1 VARGELPTGTVT
13 LLFTDVA
20 GSTRLL
26 HDLGDDAYADALTE
40 HRRLLRAA
48 FRRNQGVEVDTQGDA
63 FFVAF
68 ASADRAVAAAI
79 EARASLEPT
88 RIRVRAG
95 IHTGTPLRTE
105 EGYVGA
111 DVHRA
116 ARIAAAG
123 HGGQIL
129 ISASTRAHVSTDGL
143 EFVDLGE
150 HRLKDLAAPER
161 IFQLGGGEFARLK
174 SLFASNLPIP
184 AMAFQGRAAELGT
197 VVSAL
202 ADPAVRLFTISGPG
216 GIGKT
221 RLALQAAAESSES
234 FPGGL
239 WWVALAPLRDPELAL
254 PALAEVVHVRDEEGV
269 PLVRALAQ
277 RLTGSRT
284 LVVLDNVEHLL
295 PDIGEDVAALL
306 QKADGLTVLATSR
319 ERLQL
324 TAEHVFVLP
333 AMSEA
338 DAELFFCERAAT
350 HAVAVERTAVLAEL
364 CERLDRLP
372 LALQLAAARTRTF
385 SIEQLLERLSQR
397 LDLLRG
403 ERDLEPR
410 QRTLRATLEWSH
422 ELLTPDEAALYR
434 RLSVFRGGCVLAAV
448 EDVCDADA
456 DVLEGLVDKS
466 LIQRRDGGVEPR
478 FWQLETIREFASERL
493 GEAGET
499 DELRGRHADWY
510 RARADD
516 ADRWLRAGEPEEVA
530 VDALEADIDN
540 LREAVAFGLESGHVQ
555 LVREVTA
562 TLLLYWIDRGLFGE
576 ARSWLDRALALD
588 DARDVIRRR
597 LLSALAR
604 IAYLQGDHLTAVAAS
619 DEAGELAMELAG
631 VTERFER
638 IDAVADAALLNEDFA
653 AAEALLG
660 DALDAATESDNGV
673 GMSATRLGLASLAM
687 QDGRFERAA
696 DLLGENLT
704 FVRGRG
710 QTRCEG
716 FTLAGFSRLALLRE
730 QAREASEYA
739 LTGAERAT
747 RISAHGLLIICLER
761 FARGA
766 AELGEGRRAALLL
779 GAVDAAQAAMGIE
792 ASPEATAFRAET
804 LSRARRELDEQQLES
819 ALAEGREYDLEAA
832 YTLAAAN

>member
-1 VARGELPTGTVT
+1 MARAELPTGTVT
-13 LLFTDVA
+13 LVFTDVD

-26 HDLGDDAYADALTE
+26 RELGDSAYADVLAE

-48 FRRNQGVEVDTQGDA
+48 FDPNQGVEVDTQGDA

-68 ASADRAVAAAI
+68 ASADRALAALV
-79 EARASLEPT
+79 EACRSLEPT
-88 RIRVRAG
+88 PVRVRVG
-95 IHTGTPLRTE
+95 IHTGTPLPTD

-129 ISASTRAHVSTDGL
+129 VSASTRESVAVDGFQ
-143 EFVDLGE
+143 FVDLGE
-150 HRLKDLAAPER
+150 HRLKDLAGPEH
-161 IFQLGGGEFARLK
+161 IFQLGVGDFAPLK
-174 SLFASNLPIP
+174 SVFASNLPVP
-184 AMAFQGRAAELGT
+184 AMAFQGRAEELAA
-197 VVSAL
+197 VVGAL
-202 ADPAVRLFTISGPG
+202 ADPAVRLLTLTGPG

-221 RLALQAAAESSES
+221 RLALQVAAESSES

-239 WWVALAPLRDPELAL
+239 WWVALAPLRHPELAL
-254 PALAEVVHVRDEEGV
+254 PTLAEVLHVREEEGL

-277 RLTGSRT
+277 RFTGSRT

-295 PDIGEDVAALL
+295 PGVGADIATLL
-306 QKADGLTVLATSR
+306 READGLTVLVTSR

-324 TAEHVFVLP
+324 TAEQVFVLP
-333 AMSEA
+333 EMSKA
-338 DAELFFCERAAT
+338 DAELFFRERVAAQG
-350 HAVAVERTAVLAEL
+350 VALERTVALAEL
-364 CERLDRLP
+364 CDRLDRLP

-385 SIEQLLERLSQR
+385 SVEQLLERLSGR
-397 LDLLRG
+397 LDVLRG

-422 ELLTPDEAALYR
+422 ELLTPDEATLFR
-434 RLSVFRGGCVLAAV
+434 RLAVFRGGCTLAAV
-448 EDVCDADA
+448 ETVCDAHA

-466 LIQRRDGGVEPR
+466 LVQRREGGPEPR

-499 DELRGRHADWY
+499 DELRGRHAAWC
-510 RARADD
+510 RARAED

-530 VDALEADIDN
+530 IDALETDIDN
-540 LREAVAFGLESGHVQ
+540 LREAVAFGLESGDVQ

-588 DARDVIRRR
+588 DVRDVTRRR
-597 LLSALAR
+597 LLSALGT
-604 IAYLQGDHLTAVAAS
+604 IAYLQGDHLTAVEAS
-619 DEAGELAMELAG
+619 DEAGELAMRLAG

-638 IDAVADAALLNEDFA
+638 LDAMADAALAKEDVP
-653 AAEALLG
+653 AAEALLKQ
-660 DALDAATESDNGV
+660 ALEAATESDNGV
-673 GMSATRLGLASLAM
+673 GMSASRLGLARLAM
-687 QDGRFERAA
+687 EDGRFERAA
-696 DLLGENLT
+696 DLLEENLS
-704 FVRGRG
+704 FVRDRG

-716 FTLAGFSRLALLRE
+716 FTLAGLSRLELYRE
-730 QAREASEYA
+730 QWRDANEHACGGAR
-739 LTGAERAT
+739 RAT
-747 RISAHGLLIICLER
+747 QISASGLLIVSLQR

-766 AELGEGRRAALLL
+766 VELGDGRRAVLVL
-779 GAVDAAQAAMGIE
+779 GAIEAARAAMGME
-792 ASPEATAFRAET
+792 ASQEAVAFRAET
-804 LSRARRELDEQQLES
+804 LERARHDLDDRELET
-819 ALAEGREYDLEAA
+819 ALSDGGSYDLEAA
-832 YTLAAAN
+832 YRLAVGG

>member
-1 VARGELPTGTVT
+1 MARAKLPTGTVT
-13 LLFTDVA
+13 LVFTDVD
-20 GSTRLL
+20 GSTKLL
-26 HDLGDDAYADALTE
+26 HELGDSAYADVLTE

-48 FRRNQGVEVDTQGDA
+48 FDGNDGVEVDTQGDA

-68 ASADRAVAAAI
+68 ASADRALAAAD
-79 EARASLEPT
+79 EACASLEPT
-88 RIRVRAG
+88 PVRVRVG
-95 IHTGTPLRTE
+95 IHTGTPLRTD

-129 ISASTRAHVSTDGL
+129 VSASTLAHVAADDFEL
-143 EFVDLGE
+143 ADLGE
-150 HRLKDLAAPER
+150 HRLKDLAAPEH
-161 IFQLGGGEFARLK
+161 IFQLGAGDFAPLK
-174 SLFASNLPIP
+174 SLFASNLPVP
-184 AMAFQGRAAELGT
+184 AMAFQGRAEELAT
-197 VVSAL
+197 VVGTL
-202 ADPAVRLFTISGPG
+202 ADPAVRLLTLTGPG

-239 WWVALAPLRDPELAL
+239 WWVALAPMSEPGLAL
-254 PALAEVVHVRDEEGV
+254 PALAEVVHVREEEGL

-277 RLTGSRT
+277 RFTGSRT

-295 PDIGEDVAALL
+295 PGVGQDVATLL
-306 QKADGLTVLATSR
+306 READGLTVLATSR

-333 AMSEA
+333 EMSET
-338 DAELFFCERAAT
+338 DAELFFRERAA
-350 HAVAVERTAVLAEL
+350 AQGAAIERSAALAEL

-385 SIEQLLERLSQR
+385 SVEQLLERLSQR

-422 ELLTPDEAALYR
+422 ELLTPDEAALFR
-434 RLSVFRGGCVLAAV
+434 RLSVFRGGSTLAALEV
-448 EDVCDADA
+448 VCDADA
-456 DVLEGLVDKS
+456 DTLEGLVDKS
-466 LIQRRDGGVEPR
+466 LVQRREAAEPR

-493 GEAGET
+493 GERGET
-499 DELRGRHADWY
+499 DEIRRRHAAWF

-530 VDALEADIDN
+530 VEALEADMGN
-540 LREAVAFGLESGHVQ
+540 LREAVAFGLESGDVQ
-555 LVREVTA
+555 LVRGVTA
-562 TLLLYWIDRGLFGE
+562 TLHLYWIDRGLLAE
-576 ARSWLDRALALD
+576 ARAWLDRALALD
-588 DARDVIRRR
+588 AAEDVTRRR
-597 LLSALAR
+597 LLSALGT
-604 IAYLQGDHLTAVAAS
+604 IAYVQGDHLTAVAAS
-619 DEAGELAMELAG
+619 DEAGTLAMKLAG
-631 VTERFER
+631 VTERYER
-638 IDAVADAALLNEDFA
+638 LDAMADAALAKEDFR
-653 AAEALLG
+653 AAEELLG
-660 DALDAATESDNGV
+660 DAHQAATQSNNGV

-747 RISAHGLLIICLER
+747 QISAKGLLIICLER

-779 GAVDAAQAAMGIE
+779 GAVDAVRTTMGME
-792 ASPEATAFRAET
+792 ASKEALAFRAET
-804 LSRARRELDEQQLES
+804 LERVRREFGQQELEA
-819 ALAEGREYDLEAA
+819 ALAEGLGYDLDAA
-832 YTLAAAN
+832 YRLATAD